1 MKGCEKMKK
10 IYKNFDNFKNNI
22 LKSLAPLVK
31 TLEIH
36 FWGNFLS
43 DFRLKIDFK
52 DTNNTTENFEK
63 ISFRTIKDVLLRVGV
78 FQEFEDLKISEIMID
93 YIDNTFIVVIENGNK
108 IITEKKK
115 FDESTDFFYEIKLIK
130 NTILGK

>member
-1 MKGCEKMKK
+1 MKK
-10 IYKNFDNFKNNI
+10 IYKNFDDFKNNI

-36 FWGNFLS
+36 FWENFSS

-63 ISFRTIKDVLLRVGV
+63 ISFRTIKDILSRVGI

-93 YIDNTFIVVIENGNK
+93 YIDNIFIIVIDNGNK
-108 IITEKKK
+108 MITEKKK
-115 FDESTDFFYEIKLIK
+115 FNESTDFFYEIKLTK
-130 NTILGK
+130 NTILVNER

>member
-1 MKGCEKMKK
+1 MKK
-10 IYKNFDNFKNNI
+10 IYKNFDDFKNNI

-36 FWGNFLS
+36 FWENFSS

-63 ISFRTIKDVLLRVGV
+63 ISFRTIKDILSRVGI
-78 FQEFEDLKISEIMID
+78 FQEFEDLKISEITID
-93 YIDNTFIVVIENGNK
+93 YIDNIFIIVIDNGNK
-108 IITEKKK
+108 MITEKKK
-115 FDESTDFFYEIKLIK
+115 FDESTDFFYEIKLTK
-130 NTILGK
+130 NTILVNER

>member
-1 MKGCEKMKK
+1 MKK
-10 IYKNFDNFKNNI
+10 IYKNFDDFKNNI

-36 FWGNFLS
+36 FWKNFSS
-43 DFRLKIDFK
+43 DFGLKIDFK

-63 ISFRTIKDVLLRVGV
+63 ISFRTIKDILSRVGI

-93 YIDNTFIVVIENGNK
+93 YIDNTFIVVIDNGNK
-108 IITEKKK
+108 MITEKKK
-115 FDESTDFFYEIKLIK
+115 FDENTDFFYEIKLIK

>member
-1 MKGCEKMKK
+1 MKK
-10 IYKNFDNFKNNI
+10 IHKNFDNFKNNI

-36 FWGNFLS
+36 FWGNFSS

-63 ISFRTIKDVLLRVGV
+63 ISFRTIKDVLSRVGV
-78 FQEFEDLKISEIMID
+78 FQELEDLKISEFTID
-93 YIDNTFIVVIENGNK
+93 YIDNSFIVVIENGNK

-115 FDESTDFFYEIKLIK
+115 FDKNTDFLYEIKSIK

>member
-1 MKGCEKMKK
+1 MKK
-10 IYKNFDNFKNNI
+10 IYKNFDDFKNNI

-36 FWGNFLS
+36 FWGNFSS

-63 ISFRTIKDVLLRVGV
+63 ISFRTIKDVLIRIGV

>member
-1 MKGCEKMKK
+1 MKK
-10 IYKNFDNFKNNI
+10 IYKNFDDFKNNI

-36 FWGNFLS
+36 FWENFSS
-43 DFRLKIDFK
+43 DFRLMIDFK

-63 ISFRTIKDVLLRVGV
+63 ISFRTIKDILLRVGI
-78 FQEFEDLKISEIMID
+78 FQELEDLKISEIMID
-93 YIDNTFIVVIENGNK
+93 YIDNSFIIVIKNGNK

-115 FDESTDFFYEIKLIK
+115 FDENTDFFYEIKLIK

>member
-1 MKGCEKMKK
+1 MKK
-10 IYKNFDNFKNNI
+10 IYKNFDDFKNNM

-36 FWGNFLS
+36 FWGNFSS

-63 ISFRTIKDVLLRVGV
+63 ISFRTIKDVLSRVGV
-78 FQEFEDLKISEIMID
+78 FQELEDLKISEFTID
-93 YIDNTFIVVIENGNK
+93 YIDNSFIVVIENGNK

-115 FDESTDFFYEIKLIK
+115 FDKNTDFLYEIKSIK

>member
-1 MKGCEKMKK
+1 MKK
-10 IYKNFDNFKNNI
+10 IYKNFDDFKNNI

-36 FWGNFLS
+36 FWENFSS
-43 DFRLKIDFK
+43 DFRLMIDFK

-63 ISFRTIKDVLLRVGV
+63 ISFRTIKDILLRVGI
-78 FQEFEDLKISEIMID
+78 FQELEDLKISEIMID
-93 YIDNTFIVVIENGNK
+93 YIDNSFIIVIKNGNK

-115 FDESTDFFYEIKLIK
+115 FDENTDFFYEIKLIK
-130 NTILGK
+130 NTILANER

>member
-1 MKGCEKMKK
+1 MKK
-10 IYKNFDNFKNNI
+10 IHKNFDNFKNNI

-36 FWGNFLS
+36 FWGNFSS

-63 ISFRTIKDVLLRVGV
+63 ISFRTIKDVLSRVGV
-78 FQEFEDLKISEIMID
+78 FQEFENLKISEIMID
-93 YIDNTFIVVIENGNK
+93 YIDNIFIVVIENGNK

-115 FDESTDFFYEIKLIK
+115 FDESTDFFYEIKLTK
-130 NTILGK
+130 NTILVNER

>member
-1 MKGCEKMKK
+1 MKK
-10 IYKNFDNFKNNI
+10 IYKNFDDFKNNI

-36 FWGNFLS
+36 FWGNFSS

-63 ISFRTIKDVLLRVGV
+63 ISFRTIKDVLFRVGV
-78 FQEFEDLKISEIMID
+78 F
-93 YIDNTFIVVIENGNK
+93 
-108 IITEKKK
+108 
-115 FDESTDFFYEIKLIK
+115 
-130 NTILGK
+130 

>member
-1 MKGCEKMKK
+1 MKK
-10 IYKNFDNFKNNI
+10 IHKNFDNFKNNI
-22 LKSLAPLVK
+22 LKSLSPLVK

-36 FWGNFLS
+36 FWGNFSS

-63 ISFRTIKDVLLRVGV
+63 ISFRTIKDVLSRVGV
-78 FQEFEDLKISEIMID
+78 FQELEDLKISEFTID
-93 YIDNTFIVVIENGNK
+93 YIDNSFIVVIENGNK

-115 FDESTDFFYEIKLIK
+115 FDKNTDFLYEIKSIK

>member
-1 MKGCEKMKK
+1 MKK
-10 IYKNFDNFKNNI
+10 IYKNFDDFKNNI

-36 FWGNFLS
+36 FWGNFSS

-63 ISFRTIKDVLLRVGV
+63 ISFRTIKDVLSRVGV
-78 FQEFEDLKISEIMID
+78 FQELEDLKISEFTID
-93 YIDNTFIVVIENGNK
+93 YIDNSFIVVIENGNK

-115 FDESTDFFYEIKLIK
+115 IDKNTDFLYEIKSIK
-130 NTILGK
+130 NTIK

>member
-1 MKGCEKMKK
+1 MKK
-10 IYKNFDNFKNNI
+10 IYKNFDDFKNNM

-36 FWGNFLS
+36 FWGNFSS

-63 ISFRTIKDVLLRVGV
+63 ISFRTIKDVLSRVGV
-78 FQEFEDLKISEIMID
+78 FQELEDLKISEFTID
-93 YIDNTFIVVIENGNK
+93 YIDNSFIVVIENGNK

-115 FDESTDFFYEIKLIK
+115 FDKNTDFLYEIKSIK
-130 NTILGK
+130 NTIK

>member
-1 MKGCEKMKK
+1 MKK
-10 IYKNFDNFKNNI
+10 IHKNFDNFKNNI

-36 FWGNFLS
+36 FWGNFSS

-63 ISFRTIKDVLLRVGV
+63 ISFRTIKDVLSRVGV
-78 FQEFEDLKISEIMID
+78 FQELEDLKISEFMID
-93 YIDNTFIVVIENGNK
+93 YIDNSFIVVIENGNK

-115 FDESTDFFYEIKLIK
+115 FDKNTDFLYEIKSIK

>member
-1 MKGCEKMKK
+1 MKK
-10 IYKNFDNFKNNI
+10 IYKNFDDFKNNI

-36 FWGNFLS
+36 FWGNFSS

-78 FQEFEDLKISEIMID
+78 FQEFEDLKISEITID
-93 YIDNTFIVVIENGNK
+93 YIDNSFIIVIKNGNK

-115 FDESTDFFYEIKLIK
+115 FDENTDFLYEIKSIK
-130 NTILGK
+130 NTIK

>member
-1 MKGCEKMKK
+1 MKK
-10 IYKNFDNFKNNI
+10 IYKNFDDFKNNI

-36 FWGNFLS
+36 FWGNFSS

-63 ISFRTIKDVLLRVGV
+63 ISFRTIKDVLSRVGV
-78 FQEFEDLKISEIMID
+78 FQELEDLKISEFTID
-93 YIDNTFIVVIENGNK
+93 YIDNSFIVVIENGNK

-115 FDESTDFFYEIKLIK
+115 IDKNTDFLYEIKSIK
-130 NTILGK
+130 NTIKWKVKNG

>member
-1 MKGCEKMKK
+1 MKK

-36 FWGNFLS
+36 FWGNFSS

-52 DTNNTTENFEK
+52 NTNNTTENFEK
-63 ISFRTIKDVLLRVGV
+63 ISFI
-78 FQEFEDLKISEIMID
+78 
-93 YIDNTFIVVIENGNK
+93 
-108 IITEKKK
+108 
-115 FDESTDFFYEIKLIK
+115 FFSNFSIQ
-130 NTILGK
+130 

>member
-1 MKGCEKMKK
+1 MKK
-10 IYKNFDNFKNNI
+10 IYKNFDDFKNNI

-36 FWGNFLS
+36 FWGNFSS

-63 ISFRTIKDVLLRVGV
+63 ISFRTIKDVLSRVGV
-78 FQEFEDLKISEIMID
+78 FQELEDLKISEFTID
-93 YIDNTFIVVIENGNK
+93 YIDNSFIVVIENGNK

-115 FDESTDFFYEIKLIK
+115 FDKNTDFLYEIKSIK